1 MKNKLITILISA
13 AIALAM
19 WFYVVTVVSPNS
31 DRTIENVP
39 VITQGEAMLMERGLM
54 VTSTNID
61 TTTLHLEGSRI
72 DLNKLNA
79 SNITVTMDVSRLD
92 HAGTHNLTFN
102 VTYPG
107 DVASNAITVLSKN
120 PGTIKVT
127 VEERITKTIPL
138 EINEVGTVAENYM
151 ADKENMS
158 RNVESVTVVGPKSA
172 IDRIAKAVVTL
183 NLEGRSE
190 TINETLGYT
199 LCDAEGKALAES
211 DLEMVT
217 TDVQE
222 VEISLRIAKIQTL
235 PLTVK
240 IVEGGGA
247 TTQNTTIT
255 IEPSFINISGSD
267 AALEGLDHLELAT
280 LQIKTLSSSW
290 ICRPFRSQ
298 VRSDSWKAWVT
309 S

>member
-217 TDVQE
+217 TDEQE
-222 VEISLRIAKIQTL
+222 VEILSKLHEDESLKNVLIEHNLRLVVYIAK
-235 PLTVK
+235 K
-240 IVEGGGA
+240 FE
-247 TTQNTTIT
+247 NTGIG
-255 IEPSFINISGSD
+255 IEDLISIGSV
-267 AALEGLDHLELAT
+267 GN
-280 LQIKTLSSSW
+280 
-290 ICRPFRSQ
+290 
-298 VRSDSWKAWVT
+298 T
-309 S
+309 SCQGSLIL